1 MQTCHSKSRLSISEI
16 LIVKQERSSKS
27 HRSSHLPHSIPYQK
41 KSPLRELCVTVS
53 MYTKAQHW
61 TGGGAT
67 ACINIMI
74 RENQW
79 LHHTVS
85 KCKVEKETPSSAELV
100 IHRPMCTVVSVG
112 IL

>member
-1 MQTCHSKSRLSISEI
+1 MQTCYSKSRLSISEI
-16 LIVKQERSSKS
+16 LIVKQERSSES
-27 HRSSHLPHSIPYQK
+27 HRSSHLLHSVPYQK

-53 MYTKAQHW
+53 MHTKAQHW
-61 TGGGAT
+61 TGDGAT

-79 LHHTVS
+79 YS
-85 KCKVEKETPSSAELV
+85 
-100 IHRPMCTVVSVG
+100 